1 MKKNCGSC
9 EDCGVDVRTKATLS
23 ASNRLFMERG
33 KKSLSGE
40 LEAVARYFVR
50 NVETSLLGKLKW
62 RVTWKQFVRGNRSTW
77 IVKTLSGVWK

>member
-1 MKKNCGSC
+1 MISGFSSNREEFCSKTWYPTMKKNCGSC

-50 NVETSLLGKLKW
+50 NVETSLLGKLK
-62 RVTWKQFVRGNRSTW
+62 
-77 IVKTLSGVWK
+77 